1 MERINGGGVL
11 AAVALCGIAAI
22 ALGQNVPT
30 PAQQRKQNDLERIDA
45 QSAASILSRTY
56 EATKDA
62 TTTDDFHR
70 VVEVCE
76 RAIAAGPPERILAYA
91 HELAAWGYN
100 RRGEIYADQ
109 AAKLFND
116 GQERQANELDA
127 LALDDFESAL
137 RHDPNKWKA
146 IHNRG
151 VSLALHG
158 KMDEALTD
166 FSRVL
171 ELEPEFG
178 NSRFN
183 RAEIL
188 AERGEFA
195 AAVADYSEVLKRDPS
210 DQGARLGR
218 ASSYLRLQKAA
229 EAEADFHYV
238 LQLSPTSA
246 AAAAGR
252 GEAKFVT
259 GRWNEAGEDYRLAI
273 RLDAKHGRAYRNVA
287 WLMATCPEE
296 RFRNGQL
303 ALEAARKAIEIDG
316 KRDWTYLDALAAA
329 EAACGDY
336 AQAQATVAEAIEL
349 APPRAQAAVER
360 RRAQYEANRPFV
372 QGEPTASVPPATA
385 TR

>member
-1 MERINGGGVL
+1 MVRINGGGLL
-11 AAVALCGIAAI
+11 AVVALCGVAAI
-22 ALGQNVPT
+22 AHAQNAPT
-30 PAQQRKQNDLERIDA
+30 PAQPPPEDDLERIDA
-45 QSAASILSRTY
+45 QSAAGILRRTY
-56 EATKDA
+56 DATKDA

-76 RAIAAGPPERILAYA
+76 RAIAAGPPERILRYA

-109 AAKLFND
+109 AARLFND

-137 RHDPNKWKA
+137 RHDPKKWKA

-158 KMDEALTD
+158 KMDEALAD

-171 ELEPEFG
+171 ELMPEFG

-195 AAVADYSEVLKRDPS
+195 AAVTDYSEVLKRDPN

-218 ASSYLRLQKAA
+218 ANCYLRLQQPA

-238 LQLSPTSA
+238 LQLSPMSA

-273 RLDAKHGRAYRNVA
+273 RLDPKYGRAYRNVA

-296 RFRNGQL
+296 RFRNGEL

-329 EAACGDY
+329 EASCGDY
-336 AQAQATVAEAIEL
+336 AAALATVAEAIGV
-349 APPRAQAAVER
+349 APPRALAALER
-360 RRAQYEANRPFV
+360 RRAQYDANRPFV
-372 QGEPTASVPPATA
+372 QGGPTASVPPANS

>member
-1 MERINGGGVL
+1 MTWIKGGRWLGAVIL
-11 AAVALCGIAAI
+11 WGAATAI
-22 ALGQNVPT
+22 HAQNAPT
-30 PAQQRKQNDLERIDA
+30 PAEPRETDDIERIDA
-45 QSAASILSRTY
+45 QSAAAILSRTY

-76 RAIAAGPPERILAYA
+76 RAIAAAPPERILAYA

-100 RRGEIYADQ
+100 RRGEIYADH
-109 AAKLFND
+109 AARMFND
-116 GQERQANELDA
+116 GQEREANELDA
-127 LALDDFESAL
+127 LALDDFEAAL

-158 KMDEALTD
+158 KMDEALAD

-171 ELEPEFG
+171 ELAPDFV

-188 AERGEFA
+188 SERGEFA
-195 AAVADYSEVLKRDPS
+195 AAVSDYSEVLKRDPN

-218 ASSYLRLQKAA
+218 ASSYLRLQKPA
-229 EAEADFHYV
+229 EAEADFQYV
-238 LQLSPTSA
+238 LQLSPTNA

-252 GEAKFVT
+252 GEARFVT

-273 RLDAKHGRAYRNVA
+273 RLDAKYGRAYRNVA

-296 RFRNGQL
+296 RYRNGEL

-316 KRDWTYLDALAAA
+316 RRDWTYLDALAAA

-336 AQAQATVAEAIEL
+336 AAAQATIREAIEL
-349 APPRAQAAVER
+349 APPRALTALER
-360 RRAQYEANRPFV
+360 RRAQYEAERPFV
-372 QGEPTASVPPATA
+372 QGEPTAAVPTANA